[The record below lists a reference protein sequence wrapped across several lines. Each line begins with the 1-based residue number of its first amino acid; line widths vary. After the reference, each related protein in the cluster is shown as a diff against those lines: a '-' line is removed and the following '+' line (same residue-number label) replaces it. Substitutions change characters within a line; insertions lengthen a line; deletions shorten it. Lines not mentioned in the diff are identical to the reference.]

1 MSAPAVTTA
10 SIQATVTTIAADV
23 STGLATIQAALRAG
37 TQTTADIRRALAV
50 LTNAAEDIRAVRIDL
65 DAYVATDQQLYPDGA
80 ITLALWQWA
89 CATRQTL
96 TGLDGGIR
104 KGIDIANELLLG
116 RAQTRYAVRSGDTL
130 QSIAARYL
138 GSWQDW
144 MRLVDANGLD
154 PGATLAAGTVLTIPQ
169 RV

>member
-1 MSAPAVTTA
+1 MTVAAPTTA
-10 SIQATVTTIAADV
+10 SIEAAVLTVSSDV

-37 TQTTADIRRALAV
+37 TQTTGDLRRALAV
-50 LTNAAEDIRAVRIDL
+50 LTGAAEDIRALRVDL

-80 ITLALWQWA
+80 LTLALWQWA
-89 CATRQTL
+89 CATRWTL

-104 KGIDIANELLLG
+104 TGIGIANELILG

-130 QSIAARYL
+130 QSIAARLL

-144 MRLVDANGLD
+144 TRIVDANGLD
-154 PGATLAAGTVLTIPQ
+154 PGATLSPGTVLTIPV